1 MQVGKGCRIMNIRT
15 LLQGA
20 AALTLPLSILALPQA
35 ATAVPSSVKAAPL
48 HFKELATKAVSMH
61 ANMTL
66 ITGET
71 EAILIDVPFARS
83 DAYRIVA
90 EILDSGKKLTTIFVT
105 HDHPDHFFG
114 LDVLSDAFPDA
125 KIVASPIVVK
135 DMTRSIPIKFA
146 RWSSMLGANAPRRP
160 VIPAALAGDTL
171 MIDGRALQVMGPMQG
186 DHVRSTVVWDPET
199 RTLIAGDTV
208 YNGMFVWLG
217 EHTEERYSAWLAVLD
232 RLEALHPNRV
242 IAGHTKPGL
251 PDDNMGID
259 WTRAYIKAFARTAK
273 IAKSPEEF
281 QTLMRAQYPNAVDV
295 YDCFLLCVPS
305 QVATGA
311 IPPWDE

>member
-1 MQVGKGCRIMNIRT
+1 MTIKT
-15 LLQGA
+15 LILA
-20 AALTLPLSILALPQA
+20 AVAMVLPLPAQ
-35 ATAVPSSVKAAPL
+35 AAPL
-48 HFKELATKAVSMH
+48 QYQEIATRAVSMH

-66 ITGET
+66 ITGEK
-71 EAILIDVPFARS
+71 EAILVDVPFARS
-83 DAYRIVA
+83 DAYRVVA

-125 KIVASPIVVK
+125 KIVALPIVVK
-135 DMTRSIPIKFA
+135 DMTRSVPIKFA
-146 RWSSMLGANAPRRP
+146 RWSGMLGTNAPRRP
-160 VIPAALAGDTL
+160 VIPAALGGDTL
-171 MIDGRALQVMGPMQG
+171 MIEGHVLNVMGPMQG
-186 DHVRSTVVWDPET
+186 DHVRSTIVWDPET

-208 YNGMFVWLG
+208 YNGLFVWLG
-217 EHTEERYSAWLAVLD
+217 EHKVDRYDAWLAVLD
-232 RLEALHPNRV
+232 KLEALHPNRV

-251 PDDNMGID
+251 ADDNMGID

-273 IAKSPEEF
+273 VAKSPEDF
-281 QTLMRAQYPNAVDV
+281 QAMMRAQYPNAVDV
-295 YDCFLLCVPS
+295 YNCFLLCVPS